1 MSDTR
6 RGQLLRAKLIEFIA
20 AGDPPVTAHLEGL
33 SDEQTSTCTAVW
45 SPSAA
50 AKGGKGRVAPHE
62 YVAPLLA
69 AAESWPMAGTPAW
82 GWRRLHRRRRAFGWL
97 PIFALVSLECLTLKA
112 LKIGQA
118 HLACRL
124 QVPTV
129 PVSDRG
135 RRVKPCVGPENRSGS
150 KPVRAL
156 SLSSST
162 QVVSRPVLR

>member
-20 AGDPPVTAHLEGL
+20 AGDPAVTAHLEGL
-33 SDEQTSTCTAVW
+33 SDEPTSTCTAVW

-97 PIFALVSLECLTLKA
+97 PILLW
-112 LKIGQA
+112 
-118 HLACRL
+118 
-124 QVPTV
+124 
-129 PVSDRG
+129 
-135 RRVKPCVGPENRSGS
+135 
-150 KPVRAL
+150 
-156 SLSSST
+156 
-162 QVVSRPVLR
+162 

>member
-20 AGDPPVTAHLEGL
+20 AGDPAVTAHLEGL
-33 SDEQTSTCTAVW
+33 SDEPTSTCTAVW

-69 AAESWPMAGTPAW
+69 TAESRPMAGTPAW

-97 PIFALVSLECLTLKA
+97 PIFALVSSKYPP
-112 LKIGQA
+112 
-118 HLACRL
+118 CRCPI
-124 QVPTV
+124 VV
-129 PVSDRG
+129 GGSSHVSAPRTAAGLNQSARYRYPAARRWCRG
-135 RRVKPCVGPENRSGS
+135 RCCGEGT
-150 KPVRAL
+150 AM
-156 SLSSST
+156 
-162 QVVSRPVLR
+162 